1 VEQATRREAEVE
13 LEDLRSSTT
22 RVRDLVLSDIGGS
35 SLMVASMSA
44 LTEKLEGQIDAAT
57 ANGVHWGS
65 CSVLVAAVSHFPE
78 LDADL
83 EVLESERNVGLTE
96 DEVNVL

>member
-1 VEQATRREAEVE
+1 
-13 LEDLRSSTT
+13 
-22 RVRDLVLSDIGGS
+22 
-35 SLMVASMSA
+35 
-44 LTEKLEGQIDAAT
+44 
-57 ANGVHWGS
+57 
-65 CSVLVAAVSHFPE
+65 VSHFPE

>member
-1 VEQATRREAEVE
+1 
-13 LEDLRSSTT
+13 LEDLRSSAT
-22 RVRDLVLSDIGGS
+22 RVRDLVLGDIGGS

-44 LTEKLEGQIDAAT
+44 LTEKLEGQIDAVI

-83 EVLESERNVGLTE
+83 EVLGSERNVGLTK

>member
-1 VEQATRREAEVE
+1 
-13 LEDLRSSTT
+13 LEDLRSSAM
-22 RVRDLVLSDIGGS
+22 RVRDLVLGDIGGS

-44 LTEKLEGQIDAAT
+44 LTEKLEGQIDAVI

-83 EVLESERNVGLTE
+83 EVLGSERNVGLTK